1 MKVPLGALR
10 AGLMRQRRS
19 LRANLLAILEKMASI
34 EALIRAFIVDLRAR
48 RRRRGRGGRGSGRA
62 RRGRSRSRLP
72 GRARCGARRGTGCGA
87 GSHDTACGMGL
98 RWRRPAAAREPI
110 GQIGKIRKHRL
121 RARRRRRQAVAANGD
136 AFLIE
141 LSVRETLVHAHEV
154 GQRRGGRRRKQDKGR
169 SEGDQNQRTHG
180 FPLRRCAP
188 DGARV
193 HYRSI
198 VGGL

>member
-34 EALIRAFIVDLRAR
+34 EALIRAFIIDLRTR
-48 RRRRGRGGRGSGRA
+48 RRRRRRGGRGSGDA
-62 RRGRSRSRLP
+62 RRSRSRLRR
-72 GRARCGARRGTGCGA
+72 RARCGARRGTGRSA
-87 GSHDTACGMGL
+87 GSHDTARGMGL
-98 RWRRPAAAREPI
+98 RRRRPAAARDPI
-110 GQIGKIRKHRL
+110 GQIGQIRNHRP
-121 RARRRRRQAVAANGD
+121 RACRRRRQAVAANGD

-141 LSVRETLVHAHEV
+141 LPVREAFVHAHEV
-154 GQRRGGRRRKQDKGR
+154 GQRRGGRRRKQDKDR
-169 SEGDQNQRTHG
+169 SEGDQDRRTHG